1 SFEDGPGDLRL
12 AYRHSPC
19 DGVVLVQHLGEW
31 GHLCNQEWT
40 LAEASVVCRQLGCGH
55 AVGAPKYVPLL
66 GEIAQPW
73 LHNVSCWGNES
84 SLWECN
90 IGAWSQSVCPH
101 EWVVVALCANG
112 TFREIRLVKGH
123 SPCAGLPEIK
133 NVNGVDRLCGLHLEE
148 ATVFCQELG
157 CGPALQAS
165 RQEVGV
171 VRKYMTCKGT
181 EPTIR
186 NCRLNN
192 NLRSGCDLQL
202 DAEVVCS
209 GHMETRL
216 SDGPHPCAGRLEV
229 RQGLTWGTVCSTNLD
244 LPTAHVVCRELQ
256 CGAAVSISGGVHFG
270 QGSGL
275 VWTDVFHCIGNESL
289 LFHCPRGLGHQCGHS
304 QDAGLTC
311 SEFRLV
317 NGSSSCEGRV
327 ELQVQGTWAPLCATQ
342 WDLADATVLC
352 HQLNCGNPV
361 AIPQGSHFGE
371 GDTPIWPDVF
381 HCEGTESYLWNCPVS
396 TLGAPACAP
405 GNSASTVCSGLSH
418 ALRLRDG
425 HSRCDGRVEV
435 SLDSV
440 WGRVLDDA
448 WDLRGAGVVCRQLR
462 CGEAQRAYDAPAP
475 GRWVVPVGLSRVRCL
490 GTETR
495 LTECNVSKSLME
507 PAGTSRDTGVMCSGS
522 LQVRL
527 AEGPG
532 RCAGRVEVLYR
543 GEWGTVCDD
552 AWDLRDA
559 HVVCRQLGCGHALSA
574 PGAAHFG
581 AGSGRIWMDEMGCQ
595 GNESVLWQCPFW
607 GWGRHDCRRK
617 EDAGV
622 FCSCLSH
629 ALRLRDGH
637 SRCDGRVEVSLD
649 SVWGRVLDDAWDLR
663 GAGVVCR
670 QLRCGEAQRAYDA
683 PAPGRWVVPVGLSR
697 VRCLGTETRLTEC
710 NVSKSLME
718 PAGTSRD
725 TGVMCSGSLQV
736 RLAEGPGR
744 CAGRVEVL
752 YRGEWGTVCDDAWD
766 LRDAH
771 VVCRQ
776 LGCGH
781 ALSAPGAAHF
791 GAGSGRIWMDEMG
804 CQGNESVLW
813 QCPFW
818 GWGRHDCRRKE
829 DAGVFCS
836 ESVALRLRGG
846 THRCAGWLDVLYNGT
861 WGAVCS
867 NALKDI
873 ALSIICK
880 QLGCGAW
887 GWLENKPF
895 QEAGSSTFWV
905 DNIECRTLR
914 NSTLWQCPSAPWH
927 PRSCAQGEEAWV
939 ACAELLEKR
948 PQDPEQ
954 ILNCSSIH
962 DCPEEGDLRLH
973 GDEDNCSGRVELWY
987 AGSWGTVCDDSWDLA
1002 DAEVVCRQLGCGPAV
1017 EALRKAA
1024 FGPGSGPIW
1033 LDEVGCRGSEETLW
1047 DCPAQPWGRGDCTHK
1062 EDAGVRC
1069 SGPSLVPPPVHKAWT
1084 LPETACLILGSLLCI
1099 ISLFLGA
1106 QWCHR
1111 KAACMGS
1118 VLSGDLPSE
1127 GIYEDIGPVFMG
1139 VKDMRAALPE
1149 DPVLEEEYDDA
1160 GEPEDCPREEEE
1172 EEDGVLSSPTGVHLC
1187 SLASIV
1193 VFLLYCYAEGSAVTT
1208 AYI

>member
-1 SFEDGPGDLRL
+1 MVEIGRGGGREDKKKCFAEDPPISSDPSNRPCSFEDGPGDLRL

-311 SEFRLV
+311 SGEVLRFRLV

-405 GNSASTVCSGLSH
+405 GNSASTVCSG
-418 ALRLRDG
+418 
-425 HSRCDGRVEV
+425 
-435 SLDSV
+435 
-440 WGRVLDDA
+440 
-448 WDLRGAGVVCRQLR
+448 
-462 CGEAQRAYDAPAP
+462 
-475 GRWVVPVGLSRVRCL
+475 
-490 GTETR
+490 
-495 LTECNVSKSLME
+495 
-507 PAGTSRDTGVMCSGS
+507 
-522 LQVRL
+522 
-527 AEGPG
+527 
-532 RCAGRVEVLYR
+532 
-543 GEWGTVCDD
+543 
-552 AWDLRDA
+552 
-559 HVVCRQLGCGHALSA
+559 
-574 PGAAHFG
+574 
-581 AGSGRIWMDEMGCQ
+581 
-595 GNESVLWQCPFW
+595 
-607 GWGRHDCRRK
+607 
-617 EDAGV
+617 
-622 FCSCLSH
+622 LSH

-1069 SGPSLVPPPVHKAWT
+1069 SGDQETTAQPPPLGPSLVPPPVHKAWT